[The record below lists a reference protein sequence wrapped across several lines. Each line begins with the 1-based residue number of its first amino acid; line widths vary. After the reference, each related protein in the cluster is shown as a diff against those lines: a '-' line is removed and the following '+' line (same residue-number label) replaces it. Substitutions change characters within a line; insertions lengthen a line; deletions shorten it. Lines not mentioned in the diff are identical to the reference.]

1 MKKPFEPGNTYGR
14 NGLGGRPKGSRN
26 KLCRA
31 LLADLLADWADG
43 GADAIKMMRMEEPGA
58 YIRVMVSILPKELIF
73 ESGMENLDDGEL
85 DQLIEMLRARA
96 LEARQEQLV
105 EVKTISNGRH

>member
-58 YIRVMVSILPKELIF
+58 YIRV
-73 ESGMENLDDGEL
+73 
-85 DQLIEMLRARA
+85 EMLRARA
-96 LEARQEQLV
+96 LEARQEQPQLV
-105 EVKTISNGRH
+105 EVKTISNGQH